1 MKIFSANEL
10 NTLLWRFYAEAI
22 LKQSEKQKPGQNIE
36 YHKNSFKS
44 IRSAIRRY
52 IQVLRRDFYIV
63 RGRDFRTGNKI
74 LDEKLK
80 KNLQDGHSKP
90 TQNKEIIP
98 PRYLQKQKTFLPF

>member
-1 MKIFSANEL
+1 M
-10 NTLLWRFYAEAI
+10 
-22 LKQSEKQKPGQNIE
+22 LKPEKQKPGQNIE